1 MHIHTHPLN
10 AAGNG
15 LAGAH
20 SAESAAAPRRAKELR
35 EAAARLK
42 ASSLEVSS
50 DIAWDSQSI
59 AMVSAWSGQQGG
71 QQSGQSHSLP
81 EPQSNTA
88 QSQTERLTAKPSRQ
102 VSYWA

>member
-20 SAESAAAPRRAKELR
+20 SAESAALRRAKELR

-50 DIAWDSQSI
+50 DIAGDSQSI
-59 AMVSAWSGQQGG
+59 AMVSA
-71 QQSGQSHSLP
+71 
-81 EPQSNTA
+81 
-88 QSQTERLTAKPSRQ
+88 
-102 VSYWA
+102 